1 MLANV
6 ASLIVNVDP
15 GQRTE
20 VVCLFDLARRER
32 RAVVGGVRSLHVF
45 AAS

>member
-15 GQRTE
+15 GRRTE
-20 VVCLFDLARRER
+20 VVCLFDRSSQSG
-32 RAVVGGVRSLHVF
+32 RAVAGGVRSLHVF
-45 AAS
+45 T